1 MAVVRPTE
9 CRLVVKKSRRR
20 VMRKIYSILMIC
32 ATLFISA
39 SCEMRGEGVND
50 VELDN
55 GVTTTLSSTISPS
68 CVVESRSV
76 LRAKEAGIAV
86 RSLIDQITTKR
97 LDSNFLRLDEDLSA
111 TNDGLY
117 TFTGNT
123 PTTPYSMN
131 WNKALLLESTVISSP
146 DNTEGIHYRS
156 VSLAPEQSYKLNI
169 VEEKIDGVLYRDTTH
184 FYHTRMVGWYPMN
197 CTLPRKEGVPA
208 TAQFDFSAFDAVR
221 LNETVEIN
229 GVPTEVVALQFK
241 GLDGETD
248 LMVSNVCE
256 GQSWHK
262 YNATTPHKSD
272 IHPVDNSNIYREPFG
287 HNATSPKYSNYL
299 TYRHYRSAIRVTAY
313 AEQSMQ
319 NLVMWGE
326 IQSVIV
332 RNQPTSCKVWL
343 PTELGEFGQVYHWG
357 DYDNLPIV
365 CTPMFDNDSNHPDY
379 HDSANYPIHMD
390 GASLNNEVYLGYSLI
405 EPNRD
410 VELEIHTASGVYTT
424 TISAKHPVKDENGNE
439 SVVDIFEAG
448 YIYDIKLNFR
458 TNGTIGA
465 ILEKEG
471 EERYYDLSSLH
482 EFEVDEEVDANTI
495 STFKLANC
503 YVVAPNELKDENGN
517 DIYDGY
523 CFLATIVGN
532 GESGIISSGAQTLY
546 PTTESIKPVAAHLLW
561 ESQLGLITDI
571 ELKYGYVRFKLSDS
585 SARGNAVIAVY
596 DNAGKVLWSWHIWI
610 TDHPVEQPITI
621 GEHTITILDRN
632 LGATAATCNSAES
645 ALATY
650 GLYYQWGR
658 KDPSMGPPSYNYSPI
673 NLNTAPYYDFSSDE
687 KTAAEVV
694 QFAQPTLQ
702 NSVENPMYL
711 ILPTAQPLSYIFNWT
726 HQRYDFLWG
735 YNQATGM
742 TTKTIYDPCPY
753 GYRVP
758 SSELGALFSM
768 GSGSAGTYGYTR
780 TVNGEQFFFPY
791 AGFKGVDVGLNSL
804 VCAWKYVGQKG
815 DYQSS
820 MYCTDADAEN
830 NGGISHYMHRARV
843 YISKESSWNETNVGS
858 YNGNLHID
866 FANRRTAAPVRCVK
880 DEKIGSITATLT
892 PSEKTLVANSLITL
906 QYKARSYGSA
916 IENVVI
922 RAIYTDTSGT
932 LRKRDIRE
940 IEHVGEHLLEGSMS
954 YITPSDCNE
963 NGVIFH
969 LVVRNEHGLIYT
981 DEVTLLST
989 SITAEF
995 NRWEDSVRGD
1005 INSTSRAFVI
1015 AGEQIRY
1022 YVNISANADP
1032 TSVLINGISATRS
1045 GSFAGDNVSN
1055 TTWYITWSQTTKGIY
1070 PMTVTATVDAKSITE
1085 EVGSISVYGLQ
1096 VGSRTTSIEKS
1107 GETLYVLQND
1117 NYNTTYLTSTG
1128 TNLAAS
1134 MVMQGYY
1141 NLFTFEGEKIRSVA
1155 QGTYLSGTNGTVSFN
1170 TTGSNYQTSTNGQNI
1185 RIYAQTSNGWWNQTY
1200 YLRQTGNTTVS
1211 MQTTNSNNNWR
1222 LLPVSYD
1229 EP

>member
-1 MAVVRPTE
+1 
-9 CRLVVKKSRRR
+9 
-20 VMRKIYSILMIC
+20 MIVS
-32 ATLFISA
+32 TLFVFA
-39 SCEMRGEGVND
+39 SCEMRGDGLNSVEVEG
-50 VELDN
+50 
-55 GVTTTLSSTISPS
+55 GVSVAHSATISPS
-68 CVVESRSV
+68 CIVESRSMS
-76 LRAKEAGIAV
+76 RAESAGVAV
-86 RSLIDQITTKR
+86 RSLVDQITTKR
-97 LDSNFLRLDEDLSA
+97 LDSNFLRLDEDLDA
-111 TNDGLY
+111 MNDGRY
-117 TFTGNT
+117 TFTGNV
-123 PTTPYSMN
+123 PTTPYRTN
-131 WNKALLLESTVISSP
+131 WNKAQLLESTVTSSP

-169 VEEKIDGVLYRDTTH
+169 VEENIDGVVHRDTTH
-184 FYHTRMVGWYPMN
+184 FYHTRMVGWFPMT
-197 CTLPRKEGVPA
+197 CTLPRREGVPV
-208 TAQFDFSAFDAVR
+208 TAQFDFSEFDAVR

-262 YNATTPHKSD
+262 YNATAPHRSD

-287 HNATSPKYSNYL
+287 HNSPLPRYSNYF
-299 TYRHYRSAIRVTAY
+299 TYRHYRSAVRITAY
-313 AEQSMQ
+313 AEQSVQ
-319 NLVMWGE
+319 NLSMWGE
-326 IQSVIV
+326 IQYVVI
-332 RNQPTSCKVWL
+332 RNQPTSCKIWL
-343 PTELGEFGQVYHWG
+343 PTELGEFGEVYHWG
-357 DYDNLPIV
+357 DYDNLPII
-365 CTPMFDNDSNHPDY
+365 CTPMFDNDSNHPTY
-379 HDSANYPIHMD
+379 NESADYPIHME
-390 GASLNNEVYLGYSLI
+390 GTSLKNDAYLGYSLI

-410 VELEIHTASGVYTT
+410 VELEIHTASGVYNT
-424 TISAKHPVKDENGNE
+424 TILAKHIVKDENGSE
-439 SVVDIFEAG
+439 REVDIFEAG
-448 YIYDIKLNFR
+448 CIYDIKLNFR

-465 ILEKEG
+465 ILEQEG

-482 EFEVDEEVDANTI
+482 EFEVDEEIDQDLI

-503 YVVAPNELKDENGN
+503 YVVAPNELKDENGD

-546 PTTESIKPVAAHLLW
+546 PTTEKISPVSAHLLW

-571 ELKYGYVRFKLSDS
+571 ELRFGYVRFKLSDS

-596 DNAGKVLWSWHIWI
+596 DKAGRVLWSWHIWI
-610 TDHPVEQPITI
+610 TDHPEELPVKI

-632 LGATAATCNSAES
+632 IGATAATCNSAES

-711 ILPTAQPLSYIFNWT
+711 ILPTGQPLSYIFNWT

-735 YNQATGM
+735 YNEATGM

-768 GSGSAGTYGYTR
+768 GTGSVGTYGYTR
-780 TVNGEQFFFPY
+780 TIDGVSFFFPY

-820 MYCTDADAEN
+820 MYCNDANAEN
-830 NGGISHYMHRARV
+830 NGGINQYMHRARV
-843 YISKESSWNETNVGS
+843 YISKEGSWSETNVGNYS
-858 YNGNLHID
+858 GNLHID
-866 FANRRTAAPVRCVK
+866 FANRRTATPIRCVK

-892 PSEKTLVANSLITL
+892 PSERTLVANTTMSL
-906 QYKARSYGSA
+906 QYKAHSYGSA
-916 IENVVI
+916 IESVVI
-922 RAIYTDTSGT
+922 RATYTDTSGE
-932 LRKRDIRE
+932 LHSRDIRKVEHIGAYE
-940 IEHVGEHLLEGSMS
+940 IDGTVS
-954 YITPSDCNE
+954 YITPSDCND
-963 NGVIFH
+963 NGVMFH
-969 LVVRNEHGLIYT
+969 LIVRNEHGLMYT
-981 DEVTLLST
+981 EEVALLST
-989 SITAEF
+989 NISAEF

-1005 INSTSRAFVI
+1005 INSTSRDFVI

-1055 TTWYITWSQTTKGIY
+1055 TTWYITWSQTTKGVY
-1070 PMTVTATVDAKSITE
+1070 PMTVTATVDAKNITE
-1085 EVGSISVYGLQ
+1085 EVGTISVYGLT
-1096 VGSRTTSIEKS
+1096 VGSRTTSIDKS

-1128 TNLAAS
+1128 TNLTAS
-1134 MVMQGYY
+1134 MTLQGYY
-1141 NLFTFEGEKIRSVA
+1141 NLFTFEDEKIRSVA
-1155 QGTYLSGTNGTVSFN
+1155 RGTYMSGTNGTVSFN
-1170 TTGSNYQTSTNGQNI
+1170 ATGSNYQTSVNGQNI
-1185 RIYAQTSNGWWNQTY
+1185 RIYAQVSNGWWNQTY

-1211 MQTTNSNNNWR
+1211 MQTNNNNNNWR
-1222 LLPVSYD
+1222 LLPVTYD
-1229 EP
+1229 RP

>member
-1 MAVVRPTE
+1 M
-9 CRLVVKKSRRR
+9 RR
-20 VMRKIYSILMIC
+20 IYANLMIC
-32 ATLFISA
+32 ATLFAFA
-39 SCEMRGEGVND
+39 SCQMQSEGLSS
-50 VELDN
+50 VEVGD
-55 GVTTTLSSTISPS
+55 GATAVASSTISPS
-68 CVVESRSV
+68 CVVESRDVS
-76 LRAKEAGIAV
+76 RAESAGIAV
-86 RSLIDQITTKR
+86 RSLIDQVTTKR
-97 LDSNFLRLDEDLSA
+97 MDSNFLRLDEDLNV

-123 PTTPYSMN
+123 PATPYHTN
-131 WNKALLLESTVISSP
+131 WNKAQLLESTVTSSP

-169 VEEKIDGVLYRDTTH
+169 VEEKVDGVVRRDTTH

-208 TAQFDFSAFDAVR
+208 TAQFDFSVFDAVR
-221 LNETVEIN
+221 LNETIEIN

-262 YNATTPHKSD
+262 YNPASPHKSD
-272 IHPVDNSNIYREPFG
+272 VHIVDNSNIYREPFG
-287 HNATSPKYSNYL
+287 HNTTTPKYSNYF

-313 AEQSMQ
+313 AEQSTQ
-319 NLVMWGE
+319 NLNMWGE
-326 IQSVIV
+326 IQYVVI

-343 PTELGEFGQVYHWG
+343 PTELGKFGEVYHWG

-379 HDSANYPIHMD
+379 NESANYPVHME
-390 GASLNNEVYLGYSLI
+390 GTSLRNEAYLGYSLVQ
-405 EPNRD
+405 PNRD
-410 VELEIHTASGVYTT
+410 VELEIHTASGVYNTI
-424 TISAKHPVKDENGNE
+424 ISAKHIVKDESGNE

-448 YIYDIKLNFR
+448 YIYDVKLNFR

-465 ILEKEG
+465 ILENEG
-471 EERYYDLSSLH
+471 DERYYDLSSLH
-482 EFEVDEEVDANTI
+482 EFEVDENIDKSEI

-523 CFLATIVGN
+523 CFLATVIGN

-546 PTTESIKPVAAHLLW
+546 PTSESIKPVSAHLLW

-596 DNAGKVLWSWHIWI
+596 DKAGKVLWSWHIWI
-610 TDHPVEQPITI
+610 SDHPEELPVTI
-621 GEHTITILDRN
+621 GEHTITVLDRN
-632 LGATAATCNSAES
+632 IGATAATCNSADG

-673 NLNTAPYYDFSSDE
+673 NLNTLPYYDFSSDE

-702 NSVENPMYL
+702 NGVENPMYL
-711 ILPTAQPLSYIFNWT
+711 VMPTGQPLSYIFNWT
-726 HQRYDFLWG
+726 YQRYDFLWG
-735 YNQATGM
+735 YNEATGM

-768 GSGSAGTYGYTR
+768 GSGSVGTYGYTR
-780 TVNGEQFFFPY
+780 TIDGVSFFFPY

-820 MYCTDADAEN
+820 MYCNDADAQN

-892 PSEKTLVANSLITL
+892 PSEKTLVPNTTITL
-906 QYKARSYGSA
+906 QYKAHSYGSA
-916 IENVVI
+916 IESVVV
-922 RAIYTDTSGT
+922 RATYTDTSGE
-932 LRKRDIRE
+932 RHIRDFRE
-940 IEHVGEHLLEGSMS
+940 IEHIGEHEIEGVVS
-954 YITPSDCNE
+954 YRTPSDCDE
-963 NGVIFH
+963 NGVLFH
-969 LVVRNEHGLIYT
+969 LVVRNEHGLLYT
-981 DEVTLLST
+981 DEVALLST
-989 SITAEF
+989 NVTVEF
-995 NRWEDSVRGD
+995 NRWEDTVRGD
-1005 INSTSRAFVI
+1005 ITSASQGFVI

-1022 YVNISANADP
+1022 YVNISASADP
-1032 TSVLINGISATRS
+1032 TSVMINGMTATRS
-1045 GSFAGDNVSN
+1045 GSFAGTNVSN
-1055 TTWYITWSQTTKGIY
+1055 TTWCITWSQSTKGVY
-1070 PMTVTATVDAKSITE
+1070 PMSVTATVDAKSVTAE
-1085 EVGSISVYGLQ
+1085 LGSISVYGLK
-1096 VGSRTTSIEKS
+1096 VGSTTTDIDKS

-1117 NYNTTYLTSTG
+1117 NYSTTYLTSTSA
-1128 TNLAAS
+1128 NLAAS
-1134 MVMQGYY
+1134 MTMQGYY
-1141 NLFTFEGEKIRSVA
+1141 NLFTFEGETIRSVA
-1155 QGTYLSGTNGTVSFN
+1155 KGTYLSGTNGSVSFS
-1170 TTGSNYQTSTNGQNI
+1170 TTGTNYQTSVSGQTI
-1185 RIYAQTSNGWWNQTY
+1185 RIYTQTSNGWWNQTY
-1200 YLRQTGNTTVS
+1200 YLRQTGNTSVS
-1211 MQTTNSNNNWR
+1211 MQTNTNNHNWR
-1222 LLPVSYD
+1222 VSVVTYD
-1229 EP
+1229 KP

>member
-1 MAVVRPTE
+1 M
-9 CRLVVKKSRRR
+9 K
-20 VMRKIYSILMIC
+20 KIYSILMIF

-39 SCEMRGEGVND
+39 SCEMQGEGLND
-50 VELDN
+50 VALGGGEAAAI
-55 GVTTTLSSTISPS
+55 SSTISPS
-68 CVVESRSV
+68 CVMESRSV
-76 LRAKEAGIAV
+76 SRAKEAGIAV

-97 LDSNFLRLDEDLSA
+97 LDSNFLRIDEDLNTA
-111 TNDGLY
+111 NDGLY

-123 PTTPYSMN
+123 PSTPYQTN

-156 VSLAPEQSYKLNI
+156 ISLAPEQSYKLNI
-169 VEEKIDGVLYRDTTH
+169 VEEKVDGVVYRDTTH

-208 TAQFDFSAFDAVR
+208 TAQFDFSEFDAVR
-221 LNETVEIN
+221 LNETVEIA

-262 YNATTPHKSD
+262 YNATSPHKSD
-272 IHPVDNSNIYREPFG
+272 IHPTDNSNIYREPFG
-287 HNATSPKYSNYL
+287 HNLTSPTYSNYL
-299 TYRHYRSAIRVTAY
+299 TYRHYRSAIRITAY

-319 NLVMWGE
+319 NLTMWGE
-326 IQSVIV
+326 IEGVVI

-343 PTELGEFGQVYHWG
+343 PTRLGEFGEVYHWG
-357 DYDNLPIV
+357 DYKNLPIV
-365 CTPMFDNDSNHPDY
+365 TTPMFDNDSNHPDF
-379 HDSANYPIHMD
+379 HDSANFPIHMEGTSMKND
-390 GASLNNEVYLGYSLI
+390 AYLGYSLI
-405 EPNRD
+405 EPNSD
-410 VELEIHTASGVYTT
+410 VELEIHTASGVYNT
-424 TISAKHPVKDENGNE
+424 TIAAKHIVKDNKGNE
-439 SVVDIFEAG
+439 SVVDLFDAG

-482 EFEVDEEVDANTI
+482 EFEVDEDIDKNEI

-546 PTTESIKPVAAHLLW
+546 PTKERINPVSAHLLW
-561 ESQLGLITDI
+561 ESQLGLVSDI
-571 ELKYGYVRFKLSDS
+571 ELKYGYVRFKLPDS

-596 DNAGKVLWSWHIWI
+596 DKDDKVLWSWHIWV

-658 KDPSMGPPSYNYSPI
+658 KDPSMGPPTYNYSPI

-702 NSVENPMYL
+702 NGVENPMYL
-711 ILPTAQPLSYIFNWT
+711 MLPTGQPLSYIFNWT

-768 GSGSAGTYGYTR
+768 GSGTVGTYGYTR
-780 TVNGEQFFFPY
+780 TVDGVQFFFPY

-820 MYCTDADAEN
+820 MYCNDADAEN
-830 NGGISHYMHRARV
+830 NGGISHYMHRARI
-843 YISKESSWNETNVGS
+843 YISKEGSWTETNVGT

-866 FANRRTAAPVRCVK
+866 YANRRTAAPVRCVK

-892 PSEKTLVANSLITL
+892 PSMRSLVANTQISLA
-906 QYKARSYGSA
+906 YKAHSYGSA
-916 IENVVI
+916 IESVRITATYTTVSGEKRVREV
-922 RAIYTDTSGT
+922 RAIQN
-932 LRKRDIRE
+932 L
-940 IEHVGEHLLEGSMS
+940 GEYELEGSVS
-954 YITPSDCNE
+954 YITPSDCNDM
-963 NGVIFH
+963 GVLFNM
-969 LVVRNEHGLIYT
+969 VVRNEHGLSYT
-981 DEVTLLST
+981 EEVTLIKSVMKAKF
-989 SITAEF
+989 SH
-995 NRWEDSVRGD
+995 WEDAITPSV
-1005 INSTSRAFVI
+1005 NSNIRNYVVV
-1015 AGEQIRY
+1015 GEQIRY
-1022 YVNISANADP
+1022 YVNISADSDP
-1032 TSVLINGISATRS
+1032 SSVVINGVQATRS
-1045 GSFAGDNVSN
+1045 GYFNGDEVSN
-1055 TTWYITWSQTTKGIY
+1055 TTWYIDWSKSSKGIY
-1070 PMTVTATVDAKSITE
+1070 DMSVEVTVNGKSKTE
-1085 EVGSISVYGLQ
+1085 ALEPVTVYGLKFNN
-1096 VGSRTTSIEKS
+1096 RTTSVDTS
-1107 GETLYVLQND
+1107 GNTLYMIQNAS
-1117 NYNTTYLTSTG
+1117 YTSSYLTAVG
-1128 TNLAAS
+1128 TTLAANIATN
-1134 MVMQGYY
+1134 YY
-1141 NLFTFEGEKIRSVA
+1141 NLFTFENRKIKSVA
-1155 QGTYLSGTNGTVSFN
+1155 RDAYLTGTNGSVTFDATGTDYTISVS
-1170 TTGSNYQTSTNGQNI
+1170 GSNI
-1185 RIYAQTSNGWWNQTY
+1185 RITASVWSGWYNQTV
-1200 YLRQTGNTTVS
+1200 YLRQTNDITV
-1211 MQTTNSNNNWR
+1211 QISNNSDKRNWY
-1222 LLPVSYD
+1222 LWSMSYD
-1229 EP
+1229 IPTE